1 MKENKLTKRMNPI
14 FGDNIAKWEIHKQ
27 LFGVRSFLTGNT
39 KSVSRWNETLKNDI
53 INSEKYLYL
62 VWTKSV
68 SLSPMR

>member
-39 KSVSRWNETLKNDI
+39 TSVSRWNKTLKN
-53 INSEKYLYL
+53 
-62 VWTKSV
+62 VWKFYKILRSTYTLCEYSQ
-68 SLSPMR
+68 